1 MTAPGASESDAGGA
15 PSDARLAASVTVRA
29 AAKVNLHLGVGR
41 PRPDGYHPLATVYQT
56 ISLHD
61 DVTVRTAAAWA
72 VELVCEVDIDR
83 DSFPTGEENIVVRAG
98 RLLAAHHGL
107 DRAAAVS
114 VRKSIPIA
122 GGLAGGSA
130 DAAAALVAL
139 DRLWD
144 LRTSDDDL
152 LRIAAQLGSDVPFA
166 LLGGT
171 ALGGGRGELVT
182 PLRDEATR
190 WWVVVPARTGLSTP
204 VVYRHFDELCPDAP
218 TQVSVPKTL
227 VRALADADNRVLAA
241 ALQNDLQSAAT
252 DLRPELGVLIETG
265 EQAGALRGIISGSG
279 PTCLFLC
286 SDRGSADRVRT
297 TLLEAGQQQVLVALG
312 PVSGTHVVE
321 YA

>member
-1 MTAPGASESDAGGA
+1 MTE
-15 PSDARLAASVTVRA
+15 SVTVRA
-29 AAKVNLHLGVGR
+29 AAKINLHLGVGR
-41 PRPDGYHPLATVYQT
+41 LRADGYHSLATVYQT

-61 DVTVRTAAAWA
+61 DVTVATRSRWG
-72 VELVCEVDIDR
+72 VELVCEDDIDR
-83 DSFPTGEENIVVRAG
+83 DAFPLGEENIVVRAG
-98 RLLAAHHGL
+98 RLLAAHAG
-107 DRAAAVS
+107 DERVAGFT

-144 LRTSDDDL
+144 LQTSDEDL
-152 LRIAAQLGSDVPFA
+152 LALAAQLGSDVPFA
-166 LLGGT
+166 LVGGT
-171 ALGGGRGELVT
+171 ALGVGRGEVVT
-182 PLRDEATR
+182 PMLDEATR

-204 VVYRHFDELCPDAP
+204 AVYLHFDALCPDAP
-218 TQVSVPKTL
+218 EEVAVPEEL
-227 VRALADADNRVLAA
+227 LAALTDADNRVLAA
-241 ALQNDLQSAAT
+241 TLRNDLGPAAVE
-252 DLRPELGVLIETG
+252 LRPELGELIEAG
-265 EQAGALRGIISGSG
+265 ERAGALRGIISGSG

-297 TLLEAGQQQVLVALG
+297 ALLDGGQARVFVALG